1 MGNQQCD
8 YYKASQELTDSTFNK
23 IRQVVYDKSGISLG
37 NNKQALVRA
46 RVAKRMRNLDITT
59 YDNYIEYVMGETTGI
74 ELEHMLDAI
83 STNTTHFYREDS
95 HFELMRTIIK
105 DWIKNDGM
113 KRLRI
118 WCAASSTG
126 EEPYTLAIETLEAIG
141 NDQVN
146 TKILATDI
154 APSVLKTAMTGSYSE
169 EKVATIPD
177 HLKNHYFDRTKWND
191 EYMYKVKQILKDLLL
206 FRQMNLSVT
215 PYALKN
221 QVDMIFCRNVM
232 IYFDRSLRSR
242 LVEEFKRLIRPGGY
256 LFVGHAESITA
267 FSKGFKCIKPSI
279 YIRV

>member
-1 MGNQQCD
+1 MGNQQCN
-8 YYKASQELTDSTFNK
+8 YYKSNLELTDSTFNK
-23 IRQVVYDKSGISLG
+23 IRQLVYNKSGISLG

-46 RVAKRMRNLDITT
+46 RVAKRMRNLSIAT
-59 YDNYIEYVMGETTGI
+59 YDEYIGYVLGETTGV
-74 ELEHMLDAI
+74 ELEYMLDAI

-105 DWIKNDGM
+105 DWIKKDM
-113 KRLRI
+113 HRLRI

-126 EEPYTLAIETLEAIG
+126 EEPYTLAIEALEAIG
-141 NDQVN
+141 HDQVN

-154 APSVLKTAMTGSYSE
+154 APSVLKTAMVGQYSE
-169 EKVATIPD
+169 ERVSSIPN
-177 HLKNHYFDRTKWND
+177 HLRSHYFDRMKRND
-191 EYMYKVKQILKDLLL
+191 EYIYYVKPVLKDLLL

-215 PYALKN
+215 PYAIKN

-232 IYFDRSLRSR
+232 IYFDRSLRAK
-242 LVEEFKRLIRPGGY
+242 LVEEFKRLIRLGGY

-267 FSKGFKCIKPSI
+267 FSKGFKCIKPSV